1 MTTTELLLSGLGLIL
16 AICAGELLADRI
28 KISAPIVFTVAGLG
42 WALIPGAA
50 VVELDP
56 DVVLSIIIPLL
67 LYAAALRTGVRELK
81 TAARALAWLSVGL
94 VAATALA
101 VALVTKAV
109 LPDVTWSAAIALG
122 AVVAPTDAVAALAV
136 SRRAGMPDRMVTL
149 LSGESLLNDATA
161 LTILVV
167 ALEAADGHA
176 VTPLNGAWLFAL
188 AAVGGALV
196 GLVVALLVIVIRRRL
211 NHPLVENALSLATP
225 IAAYLPAEELHCSG
239 VLSVVI
245 CGLILGS
252 RSSQLLSGASR
263 LQTTTVWDLITFVL
277 ESFTFL
283 VLGMQFPR
291 VIEDLDGADPVR
303 LALAAIGTILA
314 VALVRPA
321 WILPMFLLNRRKAAT
336 APTAP
341 SARGPGGPTWQVLA
355 GVSWAGMRGVVTVAA
370 AFSIPETLGGHPF
383 PARAEI
389 QFLAFSIAAATLL
402 LQGSTFPFIL
412 RRLGLEPD
420 RHRTLMSRAQAVH
433 RSVAAGVA
441 QLDDLEGAAD
451 PPLRRDIVERLRRE
465 SQARA
470 NAEWE
475 RLGQDDASTLSPSAL
490 YRQLRTQMI
499 AAERR
504 SLLSDRDSGLLS
516 DANFRDLERDL
527 DYEERGRLAE

>member
-1 MTTTELLLSGLGLIL
+1 MTTTELLLSALGLLL
-16 AICAGELLADRI
+16 AIGAGELLADRI
-28 KISAPIVFTVAGLG
+28 KLSAPIVFTLGGLG
-42 WALIPGAA
+42 WALIPGAS

-67 LYAAALRTGVRELK
+67 LYSAALRTGVRELK
-81 TAARALAWLSVGL
+81 TAARSLAWLSIGL
-94 VAATALA
+94 VAATALV

-109 LPDVTWSAAIALG
+109 LPDVTWPAAIALG
-122 AVVAPTDAVAALAV
+122 AVVAPTDAIAALAV

-167 ALEAADGHA
+167 ALEAAGGHT
-176 VTPLNGAWLFAL
+176 VTPLAGVGLFAL
-188 AAVGGALV
+188 AALGGALI
-196 GLVVALLVIVIRRRL
+196 GLAVALLVIVLRRRL

-225 IAAYLPAEELHCSG
+225 IAAYLPAQQLHCSG

-245 CGLILGS
+245 CGLVLGS

-277 ESFTFL
+277 EAFTFL

-291 VIEDLDGADPVR
+291 VIENLEGSDPTR
-303 LALAAIGTILA
+303 LALAAVGTVLA
-314 VALVRPA
+314 VMLVRPV
-321 WILPMFLLNRRKAAT
+321 WILPMVLLQRWRLARAPAT
-336 APTAP
+336 
-341 SARGPGGPTWQVLA
+341 RGPAAPTWQVLA

-383 PARAEI
+383 PARAQI
-389 QFLAFSIAAATLL
+389 QFLAFTIAAATLL
-402 LQGSTFPFIL
+402 LQGSTFPLIL

-433 RSVAAGVA
+433 RAVAAGVA
-441 QLDDLEGAAD
+441 RLDDLEGLSD
-451 PPLRRDIVERLRRE
+451 PPLRRDIVEQLRRE
-465 SQARA
+465 SQSRA

-475 RLGQDDASTLSPSAL
+475 RLGQDEASALSPSAL

-504 SLLSDRDSGLLS
+504 SLLGDRDSGMLS
-516 DANFRDLERDL
+516 GANFRDLERSL
-527 DYEERGRLAE
+527 DYEERGRLGE

>member
-1 MTTTELLLSGLGLIL
+1 MTTTELLLSGLGLLL
-16 AICAGELLADRI
+16 AIGAGELLADRLRV
-28 KISAPIVFTVAGLG
+28 SAPIVFALGGLG
-42 WALIPGAA
+42 WALIPGASVIA
-50 VVELDP
+50 LDP
-56 DVVLSIIIPLL
+56 DAVLSIIIPLL
-67 LYAAALRTGVRELK
+67 LYSAALRTGVRELK
-81 TAARALAWLSVGL
+81 TAARALAWLSIGL
-94 VAATALA
+94 VAATALV
-101 VALVTKAV
+101 VALVTKAL

-122 AVVAPTDAVAALAV
+122 AVVAPTDAIAALAV

-167 ALEAADGHA
+167 ALEAAGGHT
-176 VTPLNGAWLFAL
+176 VTPLAGAWLFGL
-188 AAVGGALV
+188 AAVGGALI
-196 GLVVALLVIVIRRRL
+196 GLAVALLVIVIRRRL

-239 VLSVVI
+239 VLAVVI
-245 CGLILGS
+245 CGLVLGS

-263 LQTTTVWDLITFVL
+263 LQTTTVWDLITFLL
-277 ESFTFL
+277 EAFTFL

-291 VIEDLDGADPVR
+291 VIADLGGTDPTR
-303 LALAAIGTILA
+303 LALAAAGTVLA
-314 VALVRPA
+314 VVLVRPA
-321 WILPMFLLNRRKAAT
+321 WILPMVLLERRPARS
-336 APTAP
+336 P
-341 SARGPGGPTWQVLA
+341 SARAPDAPTWQVLA

-370 AFSIPETLGGHPF
+370 AFSIPETVGGHPF

-389 QFLAFSIAAATLL
+389 QFLAFTIAAVTLL
-402 LQGSTFPFIL
+402 VQGSTFPYIL

-433 RSVAAGVA
+433 RAVAAGVA
-441 QLDDLEGAAD
+441 QLDDLEGSAD
-451 PPLRRDIVERLRRE
+451 PPLRRDVVERLRRE
-465 SQARA
+465 SQSRA

-475 RLGQDDASTLSPSAL
+475 RLGQDEASTLSPSAL

-516 DANFRDLERDL
+516 GANFRDLERNL

>member
-1 MTTTELLLSGLGLIL
+1 MTTTELLLSGLGVLL

-28 KISAPIVFTVAGLG
+28 RVSAPIVFTVAGLA
-42 WALIPGAA
+42 WALIPGAS

-67 LYAAALRTGVRELK
+67 LYAAALRTGVRELR
-81 TAARALAWLSVGL
+81 TAAGALAWLSVGL

-109 LPDVTWSAAIALG
+109 VPDVTWSAGIALG

-167 ALEAADGHA
+167 ALEAADGHS
-176 VTPLNGAWLFAL
+176 VSLQSGAWLFAL

-196 GLVVALLVIVIRRRL
+196 GTAVALVVIVLRRRL

-239 VLSVVI
+239 VLSVVV
-245 CGLILGS
+245 CGLILGR

-263 LQTTTVWDLITFVL
+263 LQTTTVWELVTFVL
-277 ESFTFL
+277 EALTFV

-291 VIEDLDGADPVR
+291 VIEDLDGADPAR
-303 LALAAIGTILA
+303 LALAAVGTVAA
-314 VALVRPA
+314 VILVRPA
-321 WILPMFLLNRRKAAT
+321 WILPIVLLQRRRPPRPGAT
-336 APTAP
+336 GHKPPERATG
-341 SARGPGGPTWQVLA
+341 RMLA
-355 GVSWAGMRGVVTVAA
+355 GLSWAGMRGVVTVAA
-370 AFSIPETLGGHPF
+370 AFSIPETVGGQPF

-389 QFLAFSIAAATLL
+389 QFLAFTIAATTLL
-402 LQGSTFPFIL
+402 VQGSTFPLVL

-433 RSVAAGVA
+433 RAVAAGVA
-441 QLDDLEGAAD
+441 QLDDLEGAAE

-465 SQARA
+465 SQSRA

-475 RLGQDDASTLSPSAL
+475 RLGQDEASTLSPSAL
-490 YRQLRTQMI
+490 YRQLRAQMI

-504 SLLSDRDSGLLS
+504 SLLADRDSGLLS

-527 DYEERGRLAE
+527 DYEERGRLAD